1 MSKQTKRNVK
11 MINVANK
18 KVTKRTAIA
27 EAFVNLN
34 TATKEKIY
42 KDRIIK
48 GDVISVAKTAGIL
61 AAKKTSDII
70 PLCHQIP
77 LNSVEIEIVNKS
89 EGLQIV
95 SKCNSS
101 SKTGVEMEAL
111 SGVNSALLAIYD
123 LSKIVEPNLKIT
135 NTKLLVK
142 SGGKK
147 GLWINPDGVPAKIKN
162 ALNL

>member
-1 MSKQTKRNVK
+1 MFD
-11 MINVANK
+11 VANK

-27 EAFVNLN
+27 EAFINLN

-77 LNSVEIEIVNKS
+77 LNSVEIEIINKS
-89 EGLQIV
+89 KGLLIL

-111 SGVNSALLAIYD
+111 LSVSITALTIYD
-123 LSKIVEPNLKIT
+123 MCKSIDKSIEIREIRLLSKKGG
-135 NTKLLVK
+135 K
-142 SGGKK
+142 SGNYKR
-147 GLWINPDGVPAKIKN
+147 
-162 ALNL
+162 

>member
-1 MSKQTKRNVK
+1 MSKQTKKNVK
-11 MINVANK
+11 MIDVANK

-34 TATKEKIY
+34 KSTKEKIY
-42 KDRIIK
+42 KDKIIK

-77 LNSVEIEIVNKS
+77 LNSVEIEIVNKL
-89 EGLQIV
+89 EGLLV
-95 SKCNSS
+95 LSKCNSS

-111 SGVNSALLAIYD
+111 LSVTVTALTIYD
-123 LSKIVEPNLKIT
+123 MCKSIDKSIEITKIRLLSKKGG
-135 NTKLLVK
+135 K
-142 SGGKK
+142 SGNYKR
-147 GLWINPDGVPAKIKN
+147 
-162 ALNL
+162 

>member
-1 MSKQTKRNVK
+1 MSKQTKKNVK
-11 MINVANK
+11 MINVAKK

-34 TATKEKIY
+34 KSTKEKIY
-42 KDRIIK
+42 KDKIIK

-77 LNSVEIEIVNKS
+77 LNSVEIEIVNKL

-111 SGVNSALLAIYD
+111 LSVTVTALTIYD
-123 LSKIVEPNLKIT
+123 MCKSIDKSIEITKIRLLSKKGG
-135 NTKLLVK
+135 K
-142 SGGKK
+142 SGNYKR
-147 GLWINPDGVPAKIKN
+147 
-162 ALNL
+162 

>member
-1 MSKQTKRNVK
+1 MSKQTKKNVK
-11 MINVANK
+11 MIDVANK

-34 TATKEKIY
+34 KSTKEKIY
-42 KDRIIK
+42 KDKIIK

-77 LNSVEIEIVNKS
+77 LNSVEIEIVNKL
-89 EGLQIV
+89 EGLLVV

-111 SGVNSALLAIYD
+111 LSVTVTALTIYD
-123 LSKIVEPNLKIT
+123 MCKSIDKSIEIKEIRLLSKKGG
-135 NTKLLVK
+135 K
-142 SGGKK
+142 SGNYKR
-147 GLWINPDGVPAKIKN
+147 
-162 ALNL
+162 

>member
-1 MSKQTKRNVK
+1 MSKQTKKNVK
-11 MINVANK
+11 MINVSKK

-27 EAFVNLN
+27 EAFINLN

-42 KDRIIK
+42 KDKIIK

-77 LNSVEIEIVNKS
+77 LNSVEIEIVNKL
-89 EGLQIV
+89 EGLLVV

-111 SGVNSALLAIYD
+111 LSASVTALTIYD
-123 LSKIVEPNLKIT
+123 MCKSIDKSIEITKIRLLSKKGG
-135 NTKLLVK
+135 K
-142 SGGKK
+142 SGNYKR
-147 GLWINPDGVPAKIKN
+147 
-162 ALNL
+162 

>member
-1 MSKQTKRNVK
+1 MSKQTKKNVK
-11 MINVANK
+11 MIDVANK

-27 EAFVNLN
+27 EAFINLN

-77 LNSVEIEIVNKS
+77 LNSVEIEIVNKL
-89 EGLQIV
+89 EGLLV
-95 SKCNSS
+95 LSKCNSS

-111 SGVNSALLAIYD
+111 LSVTVTALTIYD
-123 LSKIVEPNLKIT
+123 MCKSIDKSIEITKIRLLSKKGG
-135 NTKLLVK
+135 K
-142 SGGKK
+142 SGNYKR
-147 GLWINPDGVPAKIKN
+147 
-162 ALNL
+162 

>member
-1 MSKQTKRNVK
+1 MSKQTKKNVK
-11 MINVANK
+11 MIDVANK

-27 EAFVNLN
+27 EAFINLN

-42 KDRIIK
+42 KDKIIK

-61 AAKKTSDII
+61 AAKKTSDTI

-77 LNSVEIEIVNKS
+77 LNSVEIEIINKS
-89 EGLQIV
+89 KGLQIL

-111 SGVNSALLAIYD
+111 LSASVTALTIYD
-123 LSKIVEPNLKIT
+123 MCKSIDKSIEITKIRLLSKKGG
-135 NTKLLVK
+135 K
-142 SGGKK
+142 SGNYKR
-147 GLWINPDGVPAKIKN
+147 
-162 ALNL
+162 

>member
-1 MSKQTKRNVK
+1 MSKQTKKNVK
-11 MINVANK
+11 MINVAKK

-34 TATKEKIY
+34 KSTKEKIY
-42 KDRIIK
+42 KDKIIK

-77 LNSVEIEIVNKS
+77 LNSVEIEIVNKL
-89 EGLQIV
+89 EGLLVV

-111 SGVNSALLAIYD
+111 LSVTVTALTIYD
-123 LSKIVEPNLKIT
+123 MCKSIDKSIEITKIRLLSKKGG
-135 NTKLLVK
+135 K
-142 SGGKK
+142 SGNYKR
-147 GLWINPDGVPAKIKN
+147 
-162 ALNL
+162 

>member
-1 MSKQTKRNVK
+1 MSKQTKKNVK
-11 MINVANK
+11 MIDVANK

-42 KDRIIK
+42 KDKIIK

-77 LNSVEIEIVNKS
+77 LNSVEIEIINKPK
-89 EGLQIV
+89 GLQIL
-95 SKCNSS
+95 SKCNSA

-111 SGVNSALLAIYD
+111 LSVSITALTIYD
-123 LSKIVEPNLKIT
+123 MCKSIDKSIEIEKIRLLSKKGG
-135 NTKLLVK
+135 K
-142 SGGKK
+142 SGNYKR
-147 GLWINPDGVPAKIKN
+147 
-162 ALNL
+162 

>member
-1 MSKQTKRNVK
+1 MSKQTKKNVK
-11 MINVANK
+11 MINVADK
-18 KVTKRTAIA
+18 KVTKRIAVA

-42 KDRIIK
+42 KDKIIK

-77 LNSVEIEIVNKS
+77 LNSVEIEIINKS
-89 EGLQIV
+89 KGLLIL

-111 SGVNSALLAIYD
+111 LSVSVTALTIYD
-123 LSKIVEPNLKIT
+123 MCKSIDKSIEIREIRLLSKKGG
-135 NTKLLVK
+135 K
-142 SGGKK
+142 SGNYKR
-147 GLWINPDGVPAKIKN
+147 
-162 ALNL
+162 

>member
-1 MSKQTKRNVK
+1 MSKQTKKTVK
-11 MINVANK
+11 MIDVGKK

-27 EAFVNLN
+27 EAFINLN
-34 TATKEKIY
+34 KATKEKIY
-42 KDRIIK
+42 KNKIFK

-77 LNSVEIEIVNKS
+77 LNSVEIEIINKS
-89 EGLQIV
+89 KGLQIL

-111 SGVNSALLAIYD
+111 LSASVTALTIYD
-123 LSKIVEPNLKIT
+123 MCKSIDKSMEITKIRLLSKKGG
-135 NTKLLVK
+135 K
-142 SGGKK
+142 SGNYKR
-147 GLWINPDGVPAKIKN
+147 
-162 ALNL
+162 

>member
-1 MSKQTKRNVK
+1 MSKQTKKNVK
-11 MINVANK
+11 MIDVANK

-34 TATKEKIY
+34 KSTKEKIY
-42 KDRIIK
+42 KDKIIK

-61 AAKKTSDII
+61 AAKRTSDII

-77 LNSVEIEIVNKS
+77 LNSVEIEIVNKL
-89 EGLQIV
+89 EGLLVV

-111 SGVNSALLAIYD
+111 LSVTVTALTIYD
-123 LSKIVEPNLKIT
+123 MCKSIDKSIEITKIRLLSKKGG
-135 NTKLLVK
+135 K
-142 SGGKK
+142 SGNYKR
-147 GLWINPDGVPAKIKN
+147 
-162 ALNL
+162 

>member
-1 MSKQTKRNVK
+1 MSKQTKKNVK
-11 MINVANK
+11 MIDVANK

-27 EAFVNLN
+27 EAFINLN

-77 LNSVEIEIVNKS
+77 LNSVEIEIINKS
-89 EGLQIV
+89 KGLLIL

-111 SGVNSALLAIYD
+111 LSVSVTALTIYD
-123 LSKIVEPNLKIT
+123 MCKSIDKSIEIKEIRLLSKKGG
-135 NTKLLVK
+135 K
-142 SGGKK
+142 SGNYKR
-147 GLWINPDGVPAKIKN
+147 
-162 ALNL
+162 

>member
-1 MSKQTKRNVK
+1 MSKQTKKNVK
-11 MINVANK
+11 MIDVANK

-42 KDRIIK
+42 KDKIIK

-77 LNSVEIEIVNKS
+77 LNSVETEIINKS
-89 EGLQIV
+89 KGLKII

-111 SGVNSALLAIYD
+111 LSVTVTALTIYD
-123 LSKIVEPNLKIT
+123 MCKSIDKSIEITKIRLLSKKGG
-135 NTKLLVK
+135 K
-142 SGGKK
+142 SGNYKR
-147 GLWINPDGVPAKIKN
+147 
-162 ALNL
+162 

>member
-1 MSKQTKRNVK
+1 MSKQTKKNVK
-11 MINVANK
+11 MINVADK
-18 KVTKRTAIA
+18 KVTKRIAVA

-42 KDRIIK
+42 KDKIIK

-77 LNSVEIEIVNKS
+77 LNSVEIEIINKL
-89 EGLQIV
+89 EGLLVV
-95 SKCNSS
+95 SKCNSA

-111 SGVNSALLAIYD
+111 LSVTVTALTIYD
-123 LSKIVEPNLKIT
+123 ICKSIDKSIEITKIRLLSKKGG
-135 NTKLLVK
+135 K
-142 SGGKK
+142 SGNYKR
-147 GLWINPDGVPAKIKN
+147 
-162 ALNL
+162 

>member
-1 MSKQTKRNVK
+1 MSKQTKKNVK
-11 MINVANK
+11 MIDVANK

-34 TATKEKIY
+34 KSTKEKIY
-42 KDRIIK
+42 KDKIIK

-77 LNSVEIEIVNKS
+77 LNSVEIEIVNKL

-111 SGVNSALLAIYD
+111 LSVTVTALTIYD
-123 LSKIVEPNLKIT
+123 MCKSIDKSIEITKIRLLSKKGG
-135 NTKLLVK
+135 K
-142 SGGKK
+142 SGNYKR
-147 GLWINPDGVPAKIKN
+147 
-162 ALNL
+162 

>member
-1 MSKQTKRNVK
+1 MSKQTKKNVK
-11 MINVANK
+11 MIDVANK

-27 EAFVNLN
+27 EAFINLN

-42 KDRIIK
+42 KDKIIK

-77 LNSVEIEIVNKS
+77 LNSVEIEIVNKL
-89 EGLQIV
+89 EGLLVV

-111 SGVNSALLAIYD
+111 LSVTVTALTIYD
-123 LSKIVEPNLKIT
+123 MCKSIDKSIEITKIRLLSKKGG
-135 NTKLLVK
+135 K
-142 SGGKK
+142 SGYYKR
-147 GLWINPDGVPAKIKN
+147 
-162 ALNL
+162 